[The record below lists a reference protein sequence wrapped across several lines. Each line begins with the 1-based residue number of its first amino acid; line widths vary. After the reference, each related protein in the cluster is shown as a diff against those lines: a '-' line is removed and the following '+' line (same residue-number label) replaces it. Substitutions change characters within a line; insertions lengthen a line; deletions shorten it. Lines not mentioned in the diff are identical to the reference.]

1 MTEST
6 SNHMKA
12 PKSAS
17 FVARMRNVFGN
28 AQVQVLYVKEGP
40 VELGQPD
47 QSTYATTY
55 QNTVKKNPA
64 PHIANEASEGEK
76 A

>member
-17 FVARMRNVFGN
+17 FVAQHRNVFGN
-28 AQVQVLYVKEGP
+28 ANVQVLYVKERDVLLGAP
-40 VELGQPD
+40 VGGEWADCRQ
-47 QSTYATTY
+47 
-55 QNTVKKNPA
+55 VK
-64 PHIANEASEGEK
+64 HDGV
-76 A
+76 

>member
-12 PKSAS
+12 PASAS

-28 AQVQVLYVKEGP
+28 ANVQVLYVKEKD

-47 QSTYATTY
+47 QATYATTY
-55 QNTVKKNPA
+55 QNTVKKDSRPRIS
-64 PHIANEASEGEK
+64 HEALEGEE

>member
-12 PKSAS
+12 PASAS

-28 AQVQVLYVKEGP
+28 ANVQVLYVKEKD

-47 QSTYATTY
+47 QATYATVY
-55 QNTVKKNPA
+55 QTTVKQDAHSGGKD
-64 PHIANEASEGEK
+64 EARK
-76 A
+76 DAA